1 MNVKLFKKLIKE
13 AVTEAI
19 YEELP
24 DIINEVLAKQ
34 NKQTLRENQSFNFT
48 SADVAPLPGDVRSSL
63 MAKMGAEFGFQ
74 QPQRSDLKVIDA
86 VDESTGEKVNPYL
99 PKSSIPFLNAGCNIN
114 ALSASPCKIWRK
126 PFIFLND
133 Q

>member
-24 DIINEVLAKQ
+24 EIINEALAKQ
-34 NKQTLRENQSFNFT
+34 NKQPLRENKAFNFT
-48 SADVAPLPGDVRSSL
+48 SADVAPLSGDVRSSL

-74 QPQRSDLKVIDA
+74 QPQQALKVIDA
-86 VDESTGEKVNPYL
+86 IDESTGEKVNPYL
-99 PKSSIPFLNAGCNIN
+99 AFIN
-114 ALSASPCKIWRK
+114 DAANNMSPMDRSG
-126 PFIFLND
+126 LRNLD
-133 Q
+133 M

>member
-1 MNVKLFKKLIKE
+1 MNVKLFKRLIKE

-34 NKQTLRENQSFNFT
+34 NKQPLRENKTFNFN
-48 SADVAPLPGDVRSSL
+48 SADVAPLSGDVRSSL

-74 QPQRSDLKVIDA
+74 QPQRNDLKVIDA

-99 PKSSIPFLNAGCNIN
+99 AFIN
-114 ALSASPCKIWRK
+114 DAAANMSPMDRSG
-126 PFIFLND
+126 LRQLD
-133 Q
+133 

>member
-13 AVTEAI
+13 AVAEAI

-24 DIINEVLAKQ
+24 EILSEVLANQ
-34 NKQTLRENQSFNFT
+34 NKQSLRENKTFNFT

-74 QPQRSDLKVIDA
+74 PQRNDLKVIDA

-99 PKSSIPFLNAGCNIN
+99 AFIN
-114 ALSASPCKIWRK
+114 DAAANMSPMDRSG
-126 PFIFLND
+126 LRNLD
-133 Q
+133 

>member
-1 MNVKLFKKLIKE
+1 MNIKLFKKLIKE

-24 DIINEVLAKQ
+24 DLINEALAKQ
-34 NKQTLRENQSFNFT
+34 NKQPLREGKTMNFT

-74 QPQRSDLKVIDA
+74 QPQRNDLKVIDT
-86 VDESTGEKVNPYL
+86 VDESTGEKINPYL
-99 PKSSIPFLNAGCNIN
+99 N
-114 ALSASPCKIWRK
+114 
-126 PFIFLND
+126 FIADAAANMTPMDRSGLR
-133 Q
+133 QLE

>member
-34 NKQTLRENQSFNFT
+34 NKQPLRENKTFNFT
-48 SADVAPLPGDVRSSL
+48 SADVASLPGDVRSSL

-74 QPQRSDLKVIDA
+74 QPQRTDLKVIDT

-99 PKSSIPFLNAGCNIN
+99 N
-114 ALSASPCKIWRK
+114 
-126 PFIFLND
+126 FIADAAANMTPMDRSGLRQLD
-133 Q
+133 

>member
-1 MNVKLFKKLIKE
+1 MNIKLFKKLIKE

-24 DIINEVLAKQ
+24 EIINEALANQ
-34 NKQTLRENQSFNFT
+34 NKQPLRENKSFNFT

-74 QPQRSDLKVIDA
+74 QPQRTDLKVIDA

-99 PKSSIPFLNAGCNIN
+99 AFIADAANNM
-114 ALSASPCKIWRK
+114 SPMDRSG
-126 PFIFLND
+126 LRQLD
-133 Q
+133 

>member
-24 DIINEVLAKQ
+24 DIINEALSKQ
-34 NKQTLRENQSFNFT
+34 NKQTLRENKTFNFT
-48 SADVAPLPGDVRSSL
+48 SADIAPLPGDVRSSL

-74 QPQRSDLKVIDA
+74 QPQRNDLKVIDT
-86 VDESTGEKVNPYL
+86 VDESTGEKMNPYL
-99 PKSSIPFLNAGCNIN
+99 N
-114 ALSASPCKIWRK
+114 
-126 PFIFLND
+126 FIADAAANMTPMDRSGLRQLD
-133 Q
+133 

>member
-24 DIINEVLAKQ
+24 EILNEVLANQ
-34 NKQTLRENQSFNFT
+34 NKQPLRENKSFNFT

-86 VDESTGEKVNPYL
+86 VDPSTGDKVNPYL
-99 PKSSIPFLNAGCNIN
+99 AFIN
-114 ALSASPCKIWRK
+114 DAANNMSAHDRSGLRN
-126 PFIFLND
+126 LE
-133 Q
+133 

>member
-34 NKQTLRENQSFNFT
+34 NKQPLREGKTFNFT
-48 SADVAPLPGDVRSSL
+48 SADIAPLPGDVRSSL

-74 QPQRSDLKVIDA
+74 QPQRNDLKVIDA

-99 PKSSIPFLNAGCNIN
+99 AFIN
-114 ALSASPCKIWRK
+114 DAAANMSPMDRSG
-126 PFIFLND
+126 LRQLD
-133 Q
+133 

>member
-24 DIINEVLAKQ
+24 EILNEVLAKQ
-34 NKQTLRENQSFNFT
+34 NKQPLRENKSFNFT
-48 SADVAPLPGDVRSSL
+48 SADIAPLPGDVRSSL

-74 QPQRSDLKVIDA
+74 PQRNDLKVIDA
-86 VDESTGEKVNPYL
+86 VDESTGEKINPYL
-99 PKSSIPFLNAGCNIN
+99 AFITDAANNMTPMDKSGLRN
-114 ALSASPCKIWRK
+114 L
-126 PFIFLND
+126 D
-133 Q
+133 

>member
-1 MNVKLFKKLIKE
+1 MNIKLFKKLIKE

-34 NKQTLRENQSFNFT
+34 NKQTLHENKTFNFT

-74 QPQRSDLKVIDA
+74 PQRTDLKVIDT

-99 PKSSIPFLNAGCNIN
+99 NFIADAAANM
-114 ALSASPCKIWRK
+114 SPMDRSG
-126 PFIFLND
+126 LRQLD
-133 Q
+133 

>member
-24 DIINEVLAKQ
+24 DIINEALAKQ
-34 NKQTLRENQSFNFT
+34 NKQTLREGKIMSFT
-48 SADVAPLPGDVRSSL
+48 SADVAPLAGDVRESL

-74 QPQRSDLKVIDA
+74 QPQRNDLKVIDA
-86 VDESTGEKVNPYL
+86 VDDNTGERINPYL
-99 PKSSIPFLNAGCNIN
+99 AFINDAANNMTAQDRSGLRQLN
-114 ALSASPCKIWRK
+114 
-126 PFIFLND
+126 
-133 Q
+133 

>member
-13 AVTEAI
+13 AVTEVI

-24 DIINEVLAKQ
+24 DIINEALAKQ
-34 NKQTLRENQSFNFT
+34 NKQPLRENKSFNFT
-48 SADVAPLPGDVRSSL
+48 STDVAPLSGDVRSSL

-74 QPQRSDLKVIDA
+74 QPQRTDLKVIDA

-99 PKSSIPFLNAGCNIN
+99 AFIADAANNM
-114 ALSASPCKIWRK
+114 SPMDRSG
-126 PFIFLND
+126 LRQLD
-133 Q
+133 

>member
-1 MNVKLFKKLIKE
+1 MNVKMFKKLIKE

-34 NKQTLRENQSFNFT
+34 NKQSLHENKSFNFT
-48 SADVAPLPGDVRSSL
+48 SADIAPLPGDIRSSL

-74 QPQRSDLKVIDA
+74 QPQRTDLKVIDA

-99 PKSSIPFLNAGCNIN
+99 AFIN
-114 ALSASPCKIWRK
+114 DAAANMSPMDRSG
-126 PFIFLND
+126 LRNLE
-133 Q
+133 

>member
-24 DIINEVLAKQ
+24 DIINEALAKQ
-34 NKQTLRENQSFNFT
+34 NKSPLRENKTFNFT

-74 QPQRSDLKVIDA
+74 QPQRNELKVIDA

-99 PKSSIPFLNAGCNIN
+99 A
-114 ALSASPCKIWRK
+114 
-126 PFIFLND
+126 FLND
-133 Q
+133 AAANMSPMDRSGLRQLD

>member
-24 DIINEVLAKQ
+24 DIINEALAKQ
-34 NKQTLRENQSFNFT
+34 NKQPLRENKSFNFT
-48 SADVAPLPGDVRSSL
+48 SADVSPLPGDARSSL

-74 QPQRSDLKVIDA
+74 SPAPQLKVIDA
-86 VDESTGEKVNPYL
+86 VDETTGEKVNPYL
-99 PKSSIPFLNAGCNIN
+99 AFIADAANNMTPMDKSGLRN
-114 ALSASPCKIWRK
+114 L
-126 PFIFLND
+126 D
-133 Q
+133 

>member
-24 DIINEVLAKQ
+24 GIINEILAKQ
-34 NKQTLRENQSFNFT
+34 NRQPLRENQSFNFT

-63 MAKMGAEFGFQ
+63 MAKMGAEFGFTP
-74 QPQRSDLKVIDA
+74 PQRNDLKVIDK

-99 PKSSIPFLNAGCNIN
+99 NFIADAAANM
-114 ALSASPCKIWRK
+114 SPMDRSG
-126 PFIFLND
+126 LRNLD
-133 Q
+133 

>member
-24 DIINEVLAKQ
+24 DIINEALAKQ
-34 NKQTLRENQSFNFT
+34 NKQPLRENKSFNFT
-48 SADVAPLPGDVRSSL
+48 SADVVPLPGDVRSSL

-74 QPQRSDLKVIDA
+74 PPTPQLKVIDEI
-86 VDESTGEKVNPYL
+86 DETTGEKVNPYL
-99 PKSSIPFLNAGCNIN
+99 AFIADAANNMTPMDKSGLRN
-114 ALSASPCKIWRK
+114 L
-126 PFIFLND
+126 D
-133 Q
+133 